1 MEQIINM
8 IMRQLTRRF
17 VNMGVDKGLSAVSNK
32 MKRKDETEDQPPLR

>member
-17 VNMGVDKGLSAVSNK
+17 VNMGIDKSINVVSNK
-32 MKRKDETEDQPPLR
+32 MKPKADKDEQPPLR

>member
-17 VNMGVDKGLSAVSNK
+17 VNIGIEKSINAVSKK
-32 MKRKDETEDQPPLR
+32 MKPETKGDDQPPLR